1 MGKYNVSG
9 IKIEFNYCFDNY
21 FKDRISSYQISD
33 NEIVD
38 YQINVRLK
46 EEIKL
51 PNFNPKMI
59 INRRNIYETKN
70 NSTIICGTKKLI
82 QINPN
87 SNAIWI
93 FLFVI
98 FYFKNL
104 LKNDII

>member
-21 FKDRISSYQISD
+21 FKDGISSYQISD

-46 EEIKL
+46 VESKL
-51 PNFNPKMI
+51 PNFYPKII

-70 NSTIICGTKKLI
+70 NSTIICGSKKLI
-82 QINPN
+82 QIVM
-87 SNAIWI
+87 
-93 FLFVI
+93 LFG
-98 FYFKNL
+98 FFCSLYFTSK
-104 LKNDII
+104 IC